1 MLNIDVQPQQGM
13 ALVFFPASIDGML
26 DRMVLHAAKPAVDVK
41 YVSQVWIR
49 QSTYH
54 GQASKRLAMTM
65 GPPLMP
71 GECGGVTTTP
81 VVNASLA
88 QQQPQWQTL
97 QQQPFLQ
104 QTLYQQ

>member
-26 DRMVLHAAKPAVDVK
+26 DKMALHAAKPAVDVK

-49 QSTYH
+49 QAAYH
-54 GQASKRLAMTM
+54 GNASKRLNMTM

-71 GECGGVTTTP
+71 NECGGVMTP
-81 VVNASLA
+81 VVNGSLA
-88 QQQPQWQTL
+88 QQQPQWQT
-97 QQQPFLQ
+97 QQQPLLQ
-104 QTLYQQ
+104 QPALYQQ